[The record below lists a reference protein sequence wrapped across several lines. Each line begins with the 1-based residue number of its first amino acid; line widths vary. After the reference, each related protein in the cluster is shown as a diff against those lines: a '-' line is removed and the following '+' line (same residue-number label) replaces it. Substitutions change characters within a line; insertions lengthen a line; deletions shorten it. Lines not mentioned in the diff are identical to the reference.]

1 MPALAVNII
10 IVHPWD
16 VVFPLAKALGKTTP
30 LRWTLMMFT
39 ISADNNCI
47 MSCISTLLL
56 VVSESSSLSPCLRT
70 SGHKNPD
77 KWKWLWG
84 KMKINGLINN
94 ITRVYI
100 NYNQL
105 NEKYTSLY
113 KRLNPIWN
121 RLVNDSLL
129 NDLLNT
135 VQEENKDIPTLLV
148 NIRTM

>member
-1 MPALAVNII
+1 MP
-10 IVHPWD
+10 
-16 VVFPLAKALGKTTP
+16 K
-30 LRWTLMMFT
+30 
-39 ISADNNCI
+39 
-47 MSCISTLLL
+47 
-56 VVSESSSLSPCLRT
+56 
-70 SGHKNPD
+70 
-77 KWKWLWG
+77 
-84 KMKINGLINN
+84 
-94 ITRVYI
+94 
-100 NYNQL
+100 YNQL